1 MYKNDFSDL
10 ENQIK
15 ASVKSAFD
23 AIDFVTLK
31 RNISYKAENTL
42 DSVVM
47 NLKNK
52 SQQFNE
58 KIENEIQNKYKNISK
73 ISRQDKE
80 PMYISK
86 KPVGRI
92 SGIVYTIFGVAG
104 IGIISSLSII
114 FLFIPRLYD
123 AKVLAILLI
132 FLGLNITLTLKGKNI
147 RKRVKR
153 FNQYVSSL
161 DGDNYCS
168 IQQLATAVG
177 KREKFIVKD
186 LRKMIDLGMFKEAYI
201 SEEKTYFMLSNE
213 VYENYLIS
221 QENYKKRNEQ
231 ELKKDKLQE
240 NINDPEKEEL
250 THTIEMVKNYI
261 QQIKNVNNA
270 ISKKEISIKLQRL
283 QNIVSEIID
292 FVEKNPKKIREVR
305 KFTTQYLPI
314 TLKLVNGYKDL
325 NDQPVEGYNI
335 KNAKNEI
342 EKSID
347 IINIAFEKLLDD
359 LFEDL
364 ALDVST
370 DISVL
375 ETLFKQEGL
384 TKNDFEKQ
392 PKKE

>member
-42 DSVVM
+42 DSVIM

-58 KIENEIQNKYKNISK
+58 KVENEIQNKYKNISK

-231 ELKKDKLQE
+231 ELKKDKSQE
-240 NINDPEKEEL
+240 NINDPEKEEVI
-250 THTIEMVKNYI
+250 HTIEMVKNYI

>member
-15 ASVKSAFD
+15 DSVKSAFD

-42 DSVVM
+42 DSVIM

-58 KIENEIQNKYKNISK
+58 KVENEIQNKYKNISK

-80 PMYISK
+80 SMYISK

-104 IGIISSLSII
+104 IGIISILLIV
-114 FLFIPRLYD
+114 FLIIPRLYNVN
-123 AKVLAILLI
+123 ALAILLI
-132 FLGLNITLTLKGKNI
+132 FLGLNIGLILKGKNI

-168 IQQLATAVG
+168 VQQLATAVG
-177 KREKFIVKD
+177 KRKKFIVKD

-201 SEEKTYFMLSNE
+201 NEEKTYFMLSNE

-231 ELKKDKLQE
+231 ELKKDKSQE
-240 NINDPEKEEL
+240 NINDPEKEEVI
-250 THTIEMVKNYI
+250 HTIEMVKNYI

-283 QNIVSEIID
+283 HNIVSEIIN
-292 FVEKNPKKIREVR
+292 FVEKNPKKIQEVR
-305 KFTTQYLPI
+305 KFTTHYLPI

-384 TKNDFEKQ
+384 TKNDFEK
-392 PKKE
+392 